1 VRRALAAL
9 AALLAPV
16 PALACAA
23 CAAGS
28 DSNRVFFIMTMVM
41 SVLPLLL
48 IGAGLWWI
56 ARHARER
63 LQGEFEERDS
73 IPATGAPTGVTPVA
87 PVASRAPGALARR

>member
-1 VRRALAAL
+1 MRRALAAL
-9 AALLAPV
+9 AGLLAPV

-73 IPATGAPTGVTPVA
+73 LP
-87 PVASRAPGALARR
+87 APGAVAEVTPAPPGPQVPGVVTGR

>member
-1 VRRALAAL
+1 MRRALAAL
-9 AALLAPV
+9 AVLLAPA

-23 CAAGS
+23 CAAGA

-73 IPATGAPTGVTPVA
+73 LPAPRPADA
-87 PVASRAPGALARR
+87 APGAHAVPQAPVGMARP

>member
-1 VRRALAAL
+1 MRRALAAV
-9 AALLAPV
+9 AALLAPA

-73 IPATGAPTGVTPVA
+73 IPTPGAGPDVTPA
-87 PVASRAPGALARR
+87 PATTPVSGIIAGR

>member
-1 VRRALAAL
+1 VRRALSGL
-9 AALLAPV
+9 AAMLAPA

-73 IPATGAPTGVTPVA
+73 LPIARAEPEATPGPAGPHVPGVVTG
-87 PVASRAPGALARR
+87 R

>member
-1 VRRALAAL
+1 VRRALAAV
-9 AALLAPV
+9 AGLLAPA

-73 IPATGAPTGVTPVA
+73 IPTPDAGPDVTPA
-87 PVASRAPGALARR
+87 PATTRVPGIIAGR

>member
-1 VRRALAAL
+1 MRRALAAA
-9 AALLAPV
+9 AALLAPA

-28 DSNRVFFIMTMVM
+28 DSNRTFFIMTIVM
-41 SVLPLLL
+41 SLLPLML

-73 IPATGAPTGVTPVA
+73 IPVAGAAADVA
-87 PVASRAPGALARR
+87 LTSPRPSEP